1 MRVTNIMLANNLLR
15 NMQFNMKR
23 LAECQDKLSSGKEIR
38 RPSDD
43 PVRVTTSL
51 ALRSDL
57 GEIEQYTKNVND
69 AKTWMEV
76 TDDALASAIE
86 VLQTAGERA
95 VAGANDTLPQAS
107 RQAMAEEVKQ
117 LMEQMKQIANTNLG
131 GRYIFGGTQTMEPP
145 VKDNY
150 GPLYWKDDKW
160 NKPTAPAIGWN
171 GNEKDI
177 QYEIAPNVKVIVN
190 TSGMKLFDGSYDA
203 SGNPTQPGAIA
214 VLQKLADSL
223 GDSTKS
229 GADISASIG
238 EIEKVIDNFIARRG
252 ELGAREN
259 RMEMSADR
267 LSQDQVQQTNLL
279 SQAEDADIAKAIID
293 LKNQEN
299 AYRTT
304 LAAGARI
311 IMPTLIDFLR

>member
-23 LAECQDKLSSGKEIR
+23 LAECQERLSSGKEIR

-86 VLQTAGERA
+86 VLQTARDRA

-131 GRYIFGGTQTMEPP
+131 GRYIFGGTKTDQEPY
-145 VKDNY
+145 VEDTTSGVVNY
-150 GPLYWKDDKW
+150 L
-160 NKPTAPAIGWN
+160 
-171 GNEKDI
+171 GNSGDI
-177 QYEIAPNVKVIVN
+177 IYEIAPNISVCVN
-190 TSGMKLFDGSYDA
+190 FDGHEVFGKNDI
-203 SGNPTQPGAIA
+203 NNKDVFA
-214 VLQKLADSL
+214 VLKDLYSYL
-223 GDSTKS
+223 NS
-229 GADISASIG
+229 GETANVSASIG
-238 EIEKVIDNFIARRG
+238 EIDKLLDNLIARRG

-267 LSQDQVQQTNLL
+267 LSQDQVQQTSLL

>member
-15 NMQFNMKR
+15 NMQFNMER
-23 LAECQDKLSSGKEIR
+23 LAECQDRLSSGKEIR

-43 PVRVTTSL
+43 PVRVAASL
-51 ALRSDL
+51 SLRSSL
-57 GEIEQYTKNVND
+57 GEIEQYAKNVDD
-69 AKTWMEV
+69 ARTWMEV

-86 VLQTAGERA
+86 ILQTARERA
-95 VAGANDTLPQAS
+95 VAGANGTLPQAS
-107 RQAMAEEVKQ
+107 REAIAQEVEQLRDQ
-117 LMEQMKQIANTNLG
+117 LMQIANTSLG
-131 GRYIFGGTQTMEPP
+131 GRYIFGGTKTDKEPY
-145 VKDNY
+145 VKDTLDTSVIKNIKY
-150 GPLYWKDDKW
+150 Q
-160 NKPTAPAIGWN
+160 
-171 GNEKDI
+171 GNTSDI
-177 QYEIAPNVKVIVN
+177 EYEIAPNISVCVN
-190 TSGMKLFDGSYDA
+190 FDGKEVFGDENE
-203 SGNPTQPGAIA
+203 GVFV
-214 VLQKLADSL
+214 VLKELYTKLNKDDTA
-223 GDSTKS
+223 G
-229 GADISASIG
+229 ISASIG
-238 EIEKVIDNFIARRG
+238 DIDKLVDNLIARRG

-267 LSQDQVQQTNLL
+267 LAQDQVQQTSLL

>member
-15 NMQFNMKR
+15 NMWFNMER
-23 LAECQDKLSSGKEIR
+23 LAECQDRLSSGKEIR

-43 PVRVTTSL
+43 PVRVAASL
-51 ALRSDL
+51 ALRSSL
-57 GEIEQYTKNVND
+57 GEIEQYARNVDD
-69 AKTWMEV
+69 ARTWMEV

-86 VLQTAGERA
+86 VLQTARERA
-95 VAGANDTLPQAS
+95 VAGANGTLPQAS
-107 RQAMAEEVKQ
+107 RDAIAQEVKQ
-117 LMEQMKQIANTNLG
+117 LRDQLMQIANTNLG
-131 GRYIFGGTQTMEPP
+131 GRYIFGGTKTDKEPY
-145 VKDNY
+145 VYENTSGTD
-150 GPLYWKDDKW
+150 
-160 NKPTAPAIGWN
+160 IN
-171 GNEKDI
+171 GIKYQGNSGDI
-177 QYEIAPNVKVIVN
+177 EYEIAPKISVCVN
-190 TSGMKLFDGSYDA
+190 FDGQEVFGD
-203 SGNPTQPGAIA
+203 NNNKDVFA
-214 VLQKLADSL
+214 VL
-223 GDSTKS
+223 GDLYSYLKKGET
-229 GADISASIG
+229 ANISASIG
-238 EIEKVIDNFIARRG
+238 DIDKLVDNLIARRG

>member
-15 NMQFNMKR
+15 NMQFNMGQ
-23 LAECQDKLSSGKEIR
+23 LAEYQDRLSSGKEIR

-57 GEIEQYTKNVND
+57 GEIEQYSKNIND

-76 TDDALASAIE
+76 TDDALANAIK
-86 VLQTAGERA
+86 VLQTARERA
-95 VAGANDTLPQAS
+95 VAGANDILPQAS
-107 RQAMAEEVKQ
+107 REAIAQEVEQ
-117 LMEQMKQIANTNLG
+117 LRDQMMQIANTNLG
-131 GRYIFGGTQTMEPP
+131 GRYIFGGTQTLEPP
-145 VKDNY
+145 VGDNY
-150 GPLYWKDDKW
+150 EPVTFDGSTGTWTGSATP
-160 NKPTAPAIGWN
+160 WN
-171 GNEKDI
+171 GNETNI
-177 QYEIAPNVKVIVN
+177 QYEIAPNVKVTVN
-190 TSGMKLFDGSYDA
+190 STGKKLFDSYTEGGSLE
-203 SGNPTQPGAIA
+203 PGAIA
-214 VLQKLADSL
+214 VLKKLADSL

-238 EIEKVIDNFIARRG
+238 EIEKVIDNFITEQG
-252 ELGAREN
+252 KLGAREN